1 MKTAGDNSPIDRS
14 RPAAWLAAVAAIL
27 PWVWTVGSIPMWM
40 SGVSALA
47 ALAAIALYLY
57 VGRPR
62 APADES
68 AGASAAG
75 SLQTFLHRWSGM
87 AHQTQNNL
95 HDVRQ
100 QIHGVMEQTE
110 QAVLSLSGSFRNI
123 TAKTSEQMSHA
134 LNLLQ
139 STHGIAL
146 NPEYATATASL
157 SLPEYLRTSEE
168 LVQRLANEIV
178 RYSEMS
184 LKLLLHEN
192 EMHAGDKRLDD
203 SLNEIQALA
212 RKIEAAATPAA
223 AADAVDEIAR
233 LAGQAV
239 ASSEDAQRR
248 ARGVRDARAGL
259 YRSVAQI
266 ANEAKLAA
274 ESAKGD
280 MSRIAGD
287 MRKKNEEVAALVG
300 RINTLGE
307 EVRKDIYRV
316 VVELQ
321 FQDITHQK
329 LERVKTPL
337 LNELG
342 QGLRAIAQET
352 HLLYEKLRRSVLDR
366 AAVSGDNGAPPNPMP
381 ADAEADVDADAKS
394 APAHHLQ
401 GAYKK
406 PELGNKVELF

>member
-1 MKTAGDNSPIDRS
+1 MNATGDNSPINRP
-14 RPAAWLAAVAAIL
+14 RPAAWLAAVLAIL

-40 SGVSALA
+40 SLLSAIGA
-47 ALAAIALYLY
+47 IAVIALYMY
-57 VGRPR
+57 VGRPPR
-62 APADES
+62 TPADES

-75 SLQTFLHRWSGM
+75 SLQNFLHRWSGM

-146 NPEYATATASL
+146 NPEYTPTMQSL

-203 SLNEIQALA
+203 TLNEIQTLA
-212 RKIEAAATPAA
+212 RKIEAATSAGGTT
-223 AADAVDEIAR
+223 DEIAH
-233 LAGQAV
+233 LARQAV
-239 ASSEDAQRR
+239 SASEDAQQR
-248 ARGVRDARAGL
+248 ARGVRDARAGI

-266 ANEAKLAA
+266 ANEAKRAA
-274 ESAKGD
+274 ESAKGE
-280 MSRIAGD
+280 MTRVAGD

-366 AAVSGDNGAPPNPMP
+366 GAADGDNGAVP
-381 ADAEADVDADAKS
+381 EAPVGGEVKPV
-394 APAHHLQ
+394 PAHHLQ
-401 GAYKK
+401 GAYQK

>member
-1 MKTAGDNSPIDRS
+1 MNTTTGTNFSSMRLP
-14 RPAAWLAAVAAIL
+14 LAAVAAAFV
-27 PWVWTVGSIPMWM
+27 PWVWSVGMVPWWISA
-40 SGVSALA
+40 VSAMTATA
-47 ALAAIALYLY
+47 ALLGLAFAA
-57 VGRPR
+57 RSRDPR
-62 APADES
+62 GPATS
-68 AGASAAG
+68 RAAG
-75 SLQTFLHRWSGM
+75 DTPTSTAKNLQSFLHRWSGM

-95 HDVRQ
+95 HNVRD

-110 QAVLSLSGSFRNI
+110 QAVLNLSGSFQNI
-123 TAKTSEQMSHA
+123 TAKTSEQMNHA

-146 NPEYATATASL
+146 NPEYQAQIPRSP
-157 SLPEYLRTSEE
+157 SLPEYLHTSEE

-192 EMHAGDKRLDD
+192 EMHVGDRRLDD
-203 SLNEIQALA
+203 AIAEVQAAL
-212 RKIEAAATPAA
+212 RKIEALAASMR
-223 AADAVDEIAR
+223 DGAVAGEIAS
-233 LAGQAV
+233 LSQQAT
-239 ASSEDAQRR
+239 ALTQDAH
-248 ARGVRDARAGL
+248 ARTRTVRDHRANL

-266 ANEAKLAA
+266 AED
-274 ESAKGD
+274 AKGSAEAAKAE
-280 MSRIAGD
+280 MVRVASD

-307 EVRKDIYRV
+307 EVRKDIYKV
-316 VVELQ
+316 IVELQ

-352 HLLYEKLRRSVLDR
+352 HLLYEKLRRSVMDR
-366 AAVSGDNGAPPNPMP
+366 IAEGAVVEPAPPLP
-381 ADAEADVDADAKS
+381 AVAEAV
-394 APAHHLQ
+394 PAHHLQ
-401 GAYKK
+401 GSYQK

>member
-1 MKTAGDNSPIDRS
+1 MNATGDSSPINRAK
-14 RPAAWLAAVAAIL
+14 PAAWLAAVLAIL

-40 SGVSALA
+40 SLLSATCA
-47 ALAAIALYLY
+47 MAVIALYMY
-57 VGRPR
+57 VGRSPR
-62 APADES
+62 TQANES

-75 SLQTFLHRWSGM
+75 LQNFLHRWSGM

-146 NPEYATATASL
+146 NPEYTPTMQSL

-203 SLNEIQALA
+203 TLNEIQTLA
-212 RKIEAAATPAA
+212 RKIEAATSAGGTA
-223 AADAVDEIAR
+223 DEIAH
-233 LAGQAV
+233 LARHAV
-239 ASSEDAQRR
+239 SASEDAQQR
-248 ARGVRDARAGL
+248 ARGVRDARAGI

-266 ANEAKLAA
+266 ANEAKRAA
-274 ESAKGD
+274 ESAKGE
-280 MSRIAGD
+280 MTRVAGD

-366 AAVSGDNGAPPNPMP
+366 GVTGGDKGGDNGAVAEP
-381 ADAEADVDADAKS
+381 APAGGEVKPVS
-394 APAHHLQ
+394 AHHLQ
-401 GAYKK
+401 GAYQK